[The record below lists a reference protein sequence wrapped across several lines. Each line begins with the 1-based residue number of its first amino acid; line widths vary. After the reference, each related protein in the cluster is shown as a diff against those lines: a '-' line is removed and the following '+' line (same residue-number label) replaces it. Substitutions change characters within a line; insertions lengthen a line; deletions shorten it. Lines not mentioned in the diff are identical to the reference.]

1 MHAGSQIGRTRPH
14 AAPGSGQCGVGC
26 EKHLQLPFRAATC
39 AEWRCQT
46 CPAAAPN
53 GLFRRAIRPVLQC
66 QTAACRSR
74 LCASHL
80 RRGPRRR
87 CLAAQIVTKT
97 RRPAG
102 PSMAGAEH
110 SRPRPRGTP
119 RRAIGRQRRQGSA
132 RGPPTGENEGVKIVR
147 NCRFATCL
155 HENAPCQH
163 DFPPHRPP
171 FFVILPW
178 SKTEN
183 KLLDYINILLNYFVL
198 TSETV
203 YYGYCIGSARAVGVC
218 G

>member
-1 MHAGSQIGRTRPH
+1 MPVGRQIGRTRPH
-14 AAPGSGQCGVGC
+14 AAPGSGQCGAGR

-53 GLFRRAIRPVLQC
+53 GLFRHAIRPVLQC

-102 PSMAGAEH
+102 PSMAGAERSRTRPRGH
-110 SRPRPRGTP
+110 DTPIHRATTAARPRPVAAD
-119 RRAIGRQRRQGSA
+119 RRKRRC
-132 RGPPTGENEGVKIVR
+132 EN
-147 NCRFATCL
+147 
-155 HENAPCQH
+155 
-163 DFPPHRPP
+163 RP
-171 FFVILPW
+171 
-178 SKTEN
+178 
-183 KLLDYINILLNYFVL
+183 
-198 TSETV
+198 
-203 YYGYCIGSARAVGVC
+203 
-218 G
+218 